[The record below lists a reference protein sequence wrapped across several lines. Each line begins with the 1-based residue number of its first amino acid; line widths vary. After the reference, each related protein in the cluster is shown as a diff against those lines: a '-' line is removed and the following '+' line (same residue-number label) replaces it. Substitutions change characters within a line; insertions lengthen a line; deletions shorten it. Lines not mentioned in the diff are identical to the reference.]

1 MKKPRFAPRPALLKQ
16 IVDRSNYSIHPRSK
30 TRMVSN
36 RFWHIVSVV
45 KERTPLSSRKA
56 LPKPIEYRKVPASCQ
71 PRFTPFFRVFHS
83 LPQIFLPSLSTKPP
97 ASCKQAHGSPLP
109 TQEIAPH
116 NFLSPPLL
124 SSFSF
129 PLSPLSENLFE
140 KTGMATCSHPVRS
153 IPKPEAFLKRDVFS
167 FLRAVVCLLFV
178 ANPAKAQNPD
188 IKFISDT
195 LVIQAEGLYED
206 GSRFGDTDL

>member
-1 MKKPRFAPRPALLKQ
+1 MGALYRRRKSLL
-16 IVDRSNYSIHPRSK
+16 
-30 TRMVSN
+30 T
-36 RFWHIVSVV
+36 
-45 KERTPLSSRKA
+45 TSS
-56 LPKPIEYRKVPASCQ
+56 LLL
-71 PRFTPFFRVFHS
+71 FF
-83 LPQIFLPSLSTKPP
+83 L
-97 ASCKQAHGSPLP
+97 
-109 TQEIAPH
+109 
-116 NFLSPPLL
+116 LL